1 MKIRTEREKQNRIER
16 KNVGGMGRYN
26 ILNERGREMCN
37 GKVNRKR
44 NKVNT
49 DGNRGQEKD

>member
-1 MKIRTEREKQNRIER
+1 
-16 KNVGGMGRYN
+16 MGSYN

-44 NKVNT
+44 NKVMT
-49 DGNRGQEKD
+49 DGNRGQERERMKQKRRSEGE